1 MARRGAAS
9 SDTIAASFT
18 PAEFVP
24 SRTLTAQSKSISLSL
39 IKVPKFVAES
49 WRSAVADATAGILKN
64 DNGKP
69 LSFCSVLCF
78 CSTSLYQRCADNPDK
93 PESFISCLLCFFAL
107 VSASD
112 SPDTLFPSLL
122 CTLFEQQV
130 LIVRDPLTGG
140 ACHLESIFLQND
152 KSLVLQK
159 NGKQL
164 LDVIGELQ
172 SRTNF
177 QPKLDHRYQQVL
189 HKRHVAEDLHK
200 SRGTVEE
207 MRRDPGLDSL
217 HTLFQFYT
225 PRASLSAEEN
235 AKRGLESISRAKAK
249 QKRGAVLDAD
259 SLKVKLFKMFDAAG
273 ASGLQ
278 LKQIASQTQQ
288 PLSHVKMIVEE
299 IAEQRKRLS
308 DRKAVY
314 FLKQQYS
321 IVQKVCN
328 TISCLLSL
336 LSAAVG
342 EEPPVAKKPKLN

>member
-64 DNGKP
+64 DNGK
-69 LSFCSVLCF
+69 
-78 CSTSLYQRCADNPDK
+78 
-93 PESFISCLLCFFAL
+93 
-107 VSASD
+107 
-112 SPDTLFPSLL
+112 
-122 CTLFEQQV
+122 QV

-321 IVQKVCN
+321 IVQKGKLHTLRLKEVAEEWDFMDILVSCVGVHLLGHVHTWTSFN
-328 TISCLLSL
+328 TSEVKDFNNLLAVVKTYSNYL
-336 LSAAVG
+336 SKYADICLSAHG
-342 EEPPVAKKPKLN
+342 